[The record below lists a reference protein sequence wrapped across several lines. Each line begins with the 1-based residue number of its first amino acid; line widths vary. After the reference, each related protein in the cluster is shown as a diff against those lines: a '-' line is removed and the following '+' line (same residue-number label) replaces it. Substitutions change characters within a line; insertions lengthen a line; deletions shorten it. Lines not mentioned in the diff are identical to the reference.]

1 MWNRAVFLFL
11 HIHALLLKIK
21 PIHAAPCV
29 DQEGVVANT
38 ELPCGCKN
46 GAATC
51 DAAKPV
57 CDNQSGTCS
66 TPPPPAKCSTLDDS
80 SNPTLAQ
87 VCSGGTYSGTL
98 NPDAS
103 LSCEGAT
110 CKHSD
115 ANTCCQPKGDDA
127 TSGGDGTS
135 GGKGGGGAACSS
147 LDASSTPTLNAVC
160 GGGSVHPYDGTLTA
174 DGNLQCETET
184 CQTTDA
190 PTCCATSAAQCDDQ
204 SKYPDNGS
212 GQPFTVAQWC
222 ELGQSGSE
230 FTGSLICA
238 ASTAYCQS
246 ALCAEVDK
254 LTCCQKKAVEDTGT
268 GSIPANDKCN
278 SICESDIP
286 EFCQG
291 GTFFPPFILYLIALL
306 TISFFS
312 FFFFFHLF
320 SSFFFSLFFL
330 SPFFFLL

>member
-1 MWNRAVFLFL
+1 
-11 HIHALLLKIK
+11 LKIK

-291 GTFFPPFILYLIALL
+291 GTFFFPFILYLIALL